1 MAFSRL
7 LDVVLDPARSTRA
20 AGKWFLP
27 REMTGANRF
36 ACCYPPAAI
45 FGPTVAAMLTEHRDK
60 LTDYA
65 IDFAERSL
73 KVTKEDFLAGLDTE
87 HRLYSRLGPLLQRYR
102 LLLCPT
108 IPVPSVKAGE
118 SYVKRPLVINGKPQE
133 SILHWLMTAAFN
145 IMSRCPVLSVPSGFA
160 ATGVPTG
167 LSIVGRTFDDVSVFR
182 AAAAFEQARPWLDKA
197 ERRPKL

>member
-1 MAFSRL
+1 
-7 LDVVLDPARSTRA
+7 
-20 AGKWFLP
+20 
-27 REMTGANRF
+27 
-36 ACCYPPAAI
+36 
-45 FGPTVAAMLTEHRDK
+45 MLTEHRDK